1 MTRTISSAALAYSIL
16 AGPIIWFVHFFGV
29 YAIAEFGCRANF
41 NNLLFLAP
49 DNIRVAIAAI
59 TGGMLIIVAAGG
71 MIAWRLSK
79 QLPMPQHDEEAPIA
93 YTRFLVMLGIF
104 LSLLFFISI
113 IVTAVP
119 AFVLNVCDKA
129 V

>member
-1 MTRTISSAALAYSIL
+1 MTRTISPFALAYSIL
-16 AGPIIWFVHFFGV
+16 AGPVLWFVHFFVV
-29 YAIAEFGCRANF
+29 YGMAEFGCRANF
-41 NNLLFLAP
+41 NNFLFFAP
-49 DNIRVAIAAI
+49 ENIRLAIAGI
-59 TGGMLIIVAAGG
+59 TSGTLIIVAAGG

-79 QLPMPQHDEEAPIA
+79 RLPVHQRHEETQIA
-93 YTRFLVMLGIF
+93 YTRFLIMLGVF

-119 AFVLNVCDKA
+119 AFILNVCDKA